1 MIEKDHPRL
10 SVRRQAELLDV
21 NRNRL
26 EAGKPEAGA
35 DDLALM
41 GEIDRIHTRWPFYGA
56 RKLCAELFRR
66 TGRRVGRG
74 RMRRLMGLL
83 GVEALAP
90 KPRTSVAAKGAPKYP
105 YLLRDLAVGRPDQVW
120 CADITYLPVPGG
132 YCYLVAVMDW
142 HSRAVLGWRISN
154 TQDTAFC
161 LEALAEAARTAGCL
175 PDIVNT
181 DQGCQFTSREW
192 VAAVEGMGARVSMDG
207 RGRWLDNVFIERLWR
222 SLKYEGVL
230 MAEQR
235 DVREMERS
243 VARWLGDYNHGRLH
257 QTHRYATP
265 WEIYRPAAAC
275 AA

>member
-10 SVRRQAELLDV
+10 SVRRQAELLGV

-26 EAGKPEAGA
+26 RPRRPKANE
-35 DDLALM
+35 DDVALM
-41 GEIDRIHTRWPFYGA
+41 AEIDRIHTEWPVYGS

-74 RMRRLMGLL
+74 RMRRLMRLMGI
-83 GVEALAP
+83 EAVAP
-90 KPRTSVAAKGAPKYP
+90 RPRTSVPAAGAAKYP
-105 YLLRDLAVGRPDQVW
+105 YLLRGVAVERPDQAW
-120 CADITYLPVPGG
+120 CVDITYLPLPGG

-142 HSRAVLGWRISN
+142 HSRAVLGWSVSN
-154 TQDTAFC
+154 TLDTGFC
-161 LEALAEAARTAGCL
+161 LEALAMAVRVAGCV
-175 PDIVNT
+175 PGIINT

-192 VAAVEGMGARVSMDG
+192 IAAVEALGARVSMDG

-230 MAEQR
+230 LAEHR
-235 DVREMERS
+235 NVREMTLA
-243 VARWLGDYNHGRLH
+243 VDGWLGRYNRGRIH
-257 QTHRYATP
+257 QSHRYATP
-265 WEIYRPAAAC
+265 WEVYRPAAAR